1 MKIWPQIVSW
11 NGNSSEFEEEKHN
24 NGDIWAQAHI
34 SSYKDFFFKA
44 EKPFLTN
51 SYFLGL
57 PHMEND
63 NMIFY
68 WRFLPTLYIKNEKF
82 GAT

>member
-1 MKIWPQIVSW
+1 MAILQNLKKKKIIMVTFGPKLI
-11 NGNSSEFEEEKHN
+11 FLAIK
-24 NGDIWAQAHI
+24 I
-34 SSYKDFFFKA
+34 FFLKA

-68 WRFLPTLYIKNEKF
+68 WRFLPTLYIKTEKF